1 MHRSIAHRMATNEP
15 ILNVNADTT
24 LVAEVALT
32 MLLCPSCVQVPLL
45 KAISDAPSIRS
56 ESLLAL
62 AAQCLLFGCV
72 GTRIKVA
79 STICPP
85 LA

>member
-1 MHRSIAHRMATNEP
+1 
-15 ILNVNADTT
+15 
-24 LVAEVALT
+24 